1 MQKVY
6 PAHHTGFDHPKDEVN
21 TRDYVLRV
29 KWMGHMAE
37 KINETTYK
45 TYAYKGEY

>member
-29 KWMGHMAE
+29 NWMGHIAHMGE
-37 KINETTYK
+37 KINETT
-45 TYAYKGEY
+45 